1 MSRSTITGCLPMSS
15 SVALQF
21 LCKELVDET
30 AALMDMT
37 KDFLASGAVQV
48 LAELKSDIERIA
60 ETRSGRD
67 QAIRLRPVFTVPT
80 RDYEP
85 GSRSGGQEIY
95 ASINGIW
102 EVRPIGAGRPKTKVA
117 FTGKASAKVELWRAI
132 PHPPPESR
140 ERRGPR
146 CGYEGRS
153 SRLAMWRVEIGAHD
167 SPGCHFHIQVLGDR
181 EEPPFPKSIPVPR
194 LPSPFVT
201 PMAAVEF
208 VLGELFQD
216 KWERRAGEK
225 HHHHDR
231 WRTIQRDRWSSLL
244 KWQKRALDQGR
255 SSPWMNLKAAKPP
268 ADLFLASSN

>member
-1 MSRSTITGCLPMSS
+1 MSS
-15 SVALQF
+15 SVGLQF

-37 KDFLASGAVQV
+37 RDFLASGAVQI

-67 QAIRLRPVFTVPT
+67 HAIRLRPVFTVPT

-95 ASINGIW
+95 ASINGTW
-102 EVRPIGAGRPKTKVA
+102 EVRPLDARRPRTKLA
-117 FTGKASAKVELWRAI
+117 FAGKASTVVELW
-132 PHPPPESR
+132 PKPCMLR
-140 ERRGPR
+140 EGH
-146 CGYEGRS
+146 S
-153 SRLAMWRVEIGAHD
+153 SASRLAMWRFELGAHD
-167 SPGCHFHIQVLGDR
+167 SPGCYFHTQVLGDR
-181 EEPPFPKSIPVPR
+181 AEPPFPKSIPVPR

-216 KWERRAGEK
+216 RWERRAGENR
-225 HHHHDR
+225 HHQQR
-231 WRTIQRDRWSSLL
+231 WRAIQRNRWSSLL
-244 KWQKRALDQGR
+244 KWQKGALNQSG